1 MGCHHRAF
9 IPLSKHIR
17 DNWQEELYYV
27 ELNPS
32 FQVHPSLIIWAEMG
46 LLVTS
51 HQIKIIQ
58 GASIHKQLLGDL
70 VCQVLSPFL
79 LSFTPHTFPSLFS
92 SLWSFRSYLS
102 HTPCSLAQSRYSTY
116 LMNYSDCPDQ
126 FVMAESSDSSLSCQS
141 ESLIL

>member
-1 MGCHHRAF
+1 MGCHHRGF
-9 IPLSKHIR
+9 IPLSKHVR

-27 ELNPS
+27 GLNPS

-46 LLVTS
+46 LLVTG
-51 HQIKIIQ
+51 HQIKISQ
-58 GASIHKQLLGDL
+58 GASTRKQLLGDL
-70 VCQVLSPFL
+70 VCPVLFPFL
-79 LSFTPHTFPSLFS
+79 LSFTPHTFPSLLS
-92 SLWSFRSYLS
+92 SLWSCRSYLS